1 MYNFGFILL
10 QLWHFVQFSCKT
22 PHDKYQSV
30 RAQWLLEILNVLI
43 YIAVFFEQNK
53 GSNENLNFL
62 MPLIAEIV
70 WDQA

>member
-30 RAQWLLEILNVLI
+30 RAQWSLEIVNVLI
-43 YIAVFFEQNK
+43 SIAFFLSTQEQNK
-53 GSNENLNFL
+53 RDF
-62 MPLIAEIV
+62 
-70 WDQA
+70 